1 MLKNSD
7 RLKPFP
13 NFEEECFSK
22 SLQIAKKRT
31 QRNISVNIIS
41 NPLNKALIQRLM
53 PKHFNEATDE
63 SRKAELA
70 KFAAQI
76 LQEPLQMRLLSD
88 RVYAL
93 LTDELKQQ
101 KERVGKNYEG
111 RL

>member
-1 MLKNSD
+1 MIEYKN
-7 RLKPFP
+7 LM
-13 NFEEECFSK
+13 
-22 SLQIAKKRT
+22 A
-31 QRNISVNIIS
+31 
-41 NPLNKALIQRLM
+41 M
-53 PKHFNEATDE
+53 PKHFHEAIDE

-93 LTDELKQQ
+93 LSDDLKLQ